1 MKVTANLIKI
11 WNSGHSLQK
20 EGLFLAE
27 TETMRL
33 ERAKPGAN
41 AIRRKRLWAAVA
53 ATVILLAILSMM
65 AVAGYVGWQLTH
77 PEPEPIAAYPA
88 DYGLEKLDIE
98 FRSALGGVLLK
109 GWLIPAQDS
118 KKIVIFAHGY
128 GDNRSVVKPTLPL
141 AKALHDQGIAS
152 LLFDFRNSG
161 ESEKDITS
169 VGQFEK
175 ADLLS
180 AIDYAKSLGYE
191 QIGLI
196 GFSMGGATALIAA
209 PETNDVRFVVAD
221 SPFADLETY
230 LRDNLSKWSG
240 LPNFPFTPLI
250 MTEIPL
256 VTGIDPSKVRPVEAI
271 RQLRDLPILLV
282 HAENDDLISY
292 ENSVILK
299 EASGSAKTELWTTP
313 GDGHIGAY
321 KHDPQQYV
329 KKVTDFAVAHFR

>member
-1 MKVTANLIKI
+1 M
-11 WNSGHSLQK
+11 
-20 EGLFLAE
+20 AE
-27 TETMRL
+27 TETVRL
-33 ERAKPGAN
+33 ERTVPGATAGN
-41 AIRRKRLWAAVA
+41 LTARKKRIWAAAA
-53 ATVILLAILSMM
+53 ATVVLLVILSMM
-65 AVAGYVGWQLTH
+65 GVSGYVGWQLTH
-77 PEPEPIAAYPA
+77 PEPEPIAAFPA
-88 DYGLEKLDIE
+88 DYGLEKQDIE
-98 FRSALGGVLLK
+98 FRSSMGNVLLK
-109 GWLIPAQDS
+109 GWLIPAQES
-118 KKIVIFAHGY
+118 GKIAVFAHGY
-128 GDNRSVVKPTLPL
+128 GDNRSNVEPTLPL

-196 GFSMGGATALIAA
+196 GFSMGAATALVAA
-209 PETNDVRFVVAD
+209 PETNGVRFVVAD

-230 LRDNLSKWSG
+230 LRDNLSKWSE
-240 LPNFPFTPLI
+240 LPDFPFTPLI

-271 RQLRDLPILLV
+271 RKLRDVPILLV
-282 HAENDDLISY
+282 HAENDDLVPY
-292 ENSVILK
+292 ENSVALK
-299 EASGSAKTELWTTP
+299 EASGSDKTELWTTP

-321 KHDPQQYV
+321 NYDPQQYV
-329 KKVTDFAVAHFR
+329 KKVTDFAVIHFK